1 MGFFRIFQPGE
12 LLPGTHTI
20 TGLTFV
26 LVMRVNVLDESRL
39 YAYLLG
45 SNHFVLLLC
54 LQVPLRPGRMSPAT
68 LISPPDSSGS
78 MFNTTSSLGSS
89 RGSSPLTL
97 GMADVIPMAVAF
109 TENINANFKGTDATK

>member
-1 MGFFRIFQPGE
+1 
-12 LLPGTHTI
+12 
-20 TGLTFV
+20 
-26 LVMRVNVLDESRL
+26 MRVHVLDESRL

-45 SNHFVLLLC
+45 SSHFVLLLC